1 MTKFIRYFSIAVFC
15 AVIGAAAG
23 TSLLA
28 QSQPPVYVIID
39 ISEITDADAMAKAVA
54 SAGATAGARFLVRTQ
69 KATALDGG
77 APPAR
82 FALAQFDSEAAAK
95 AWFNSP
101 GVAPINAARLTST
114 KSRAFLVEGLSN

>member
-39 ISEITDADAMAKAVA
+39 ISEITDAMAKAVA